1 MEICCTYSPAWAS
14 LSFWVRKKRRGEK
27 KKNKNTQQGAWTT
40 LPSERREGW
49 GRSGCST
56 LQMKARSAA
65 ANMHVRRAM
74 RSLKTEERCVN
85 GLRECSRSVRSAEG
99 LLEVKQSEASLH
111 GCSSPQPC
119 AAPATPPFPGEV
131 QGRWRVGFKQ
141 QGVRDWESGIQ
152 CAKQGLWRKRG
163 PRELR
168 T

>member
-1 MEICCTYSPAWAS
+1 MS
-14 LSFWVRKKRRGEK
+14 LGRFALRHRLGAGGQGDGDMLYIFSSLGILEFLGKEEEKGEK

-119 AAPATPPFPGEV
+119 AAPAAPPSLGGGAGQME
-131 QGRWRVGFKQ
+131 GW
-141 QGVRDWESGIQ
+141 I
-152 CAKQGLWRKRG
+152 
-163 PRELR
+163 
-168 T
+168 